1 MRSTECYITMRDNI
15 PYEYSDYVLEKYFH
29 ATGTSQ
35 GWLPEN
41 NKSVGVAV
49 SGGGDSIALLW
60 LCSKFYHG
68 RIFALHVNHG
78 IRGSESDSDMDFTKN
93 FADSLHIPFIARY
106 SSVPVERVKGESL
119 ESAARRIRQRDI
131 CEMSRELKLDFIFLG
146 HNRDDLAET
155 VLFNILRGTGIRGSV
170 GITESSELDGVK
182 FYRPLLG
189 LRRKFLRDILSI
201 RNMTWREDSSNN
213 DDSYTRNYLRLKLL
227 PLIES
232 KINSSAIE
240 HLANFGTDMRRV
252 RELEDLESQ
261 KLLNYC
267 RDDKCSGLVLNHKKL
282 RELSEDDITLIIRE
296 AGRMLRLKTL
306 SRSRCLELA
315 KLIAGTQGFIF
326 QWVQGVSITSRNGKI
341 FFDDKRGDN
350 THNDSESLE

>member
-1 MRSTECYITMRDNI
+1 MRDNI

-29 ATGTSQ
+29 DTGTSQ

-78 IRGSESDSDMDFTKN
+78 IRGQESDSDMNFTKD
-93 FADSLHIPFIARY
+93 FADSLNVEFIAKS
-106 SSVPVERVKGESL
+106 SSVPCERVKGESL
-119 ESAARRIRQRDI
+119 ESAARRIRQRDV
-131 CEMSRELKLDFIFLG
+131 CSMARELNLDSIFLG

-189 LRRKFLRDILSI
+189 LRRKFLRDILSV
-201 RNMTWREDSSNN
+201 RGLTWREDSSNN
-213 DDSYTRNYLRLKLL
+213 DDSYTRNYLRLQLL

-240 HLANFGTDMRRV
+240 HLANFGVDMRRV
-252 RELEDLESQ
+252 RELEDSKSQ
-261 KLLNYC
+261 ELFDSC
-267 RDDKCSGLVLNHKKL
+267 IDDKFSGLVFNRKKL
-282 RELSEDDITLIIRE
+282 RELNEDDITLIIRE
-296 AGRMLRLKTL
+296 AGRRLKLKTL

-315 KLIAGTQGFIF
+315 KLIIRPQSFIF
-326 QWVQGVSITSRNGKI
+326 QWVQGVSIISRQGKI
-341 FFDDKRGDN
+341 FFDDKRGEIN
-350 THNDSESLE
+350 NNDSESLE

>member
-1 MRSTECYITMRDNI
+1 MRDNI

-29 ATGTSQ
+29 ETGTSQ

-68 RIFALHVNHG
+68 RIVALHVNHG
-78 IRGSESDSDMDFTKN
+78 IRGQESDSDMNFTKN
-93 FADSLHIPFIARY
+93 FAESLHIPFIAKS
-106 SSVPVERVKGESL
+106 SSVPCERVKGESL
-119 ESAARRIRQRDI
+119 ESAARRVRHRDI

-170 GITESSELDGVK
+170 GIAESSELDGVK

-201 RNMTWREDSSNN
+201 RNITWREDSSNN

-240 HLANFGTDMRRV
+240 HLANFGSDMRRV
-252 RELEDLESQ
+252 RELEDSQ
-261 KLLNYC
+261 SQELLNYC
-267 RDDKCSGLVLNHKKL
+267 IDNNFSGLVLNRKKL
-282 RELSEDDITLIIRE
+282 RELNEDNITLIIRL
-296 AGRMLRLKTL
+296 AGRQLNLKTL

-315 KLIAGTQGFIF
+315 KLITGTQNFIF
-326 QWVQGVSITSRNGKI
+326 QWVQGVSIISRNGKI

-350 THNDSESLE
+350 THNDSESLK

>member
-1 MRSTECYITMRDNI
+1 MRDNNI

-29 ATGTSQ
+29 ETGTSQ

-41 NKSVGVAV
+41 NKSAGVAV

-68 RIFALHVNHG
+68 RVIALHVNHG
-78 IRGSESDSDMDFTKN
+78 IRGQESDSDMNFTRN
-93 FADSLHIPFIARY
+93 FAHSLNIHFVVKT
-106 SSVPVERVKGESL
+106 SSVPCERVKGESL
-119 ESAARRIRQRDI
+119 ESAARRVRQRDI

-201 RNMTWREDSSNN
+201 RGLTWREDSSNN

-240 HLANFGTDMRRV
+240 HLANFGSDMRRV
-252 RELEDLESQ
+252 RMLEDSESQ

-267 RDDKCSGLVLNHKKL
+267 REQKFSGLVLNRKKL
-282 RELSEDDITLIIRE
+282 RELNYDDITLIIRE
-296 AGRMLRLKTL
+296 AGRMLKLRTL

-315 KLIAGTQGFIF
+315 KLISGTGGFIF
-326 QWVQGVSITSRNGKI
+326 QWVQGVSVTSRQGKI
-341 FFDDKRGDN
+341 FFDDKRGEIN
-350 THNDSESLE
+350 NNDSESLE